1 MKKITVL
8 LLLLPSLLFATDK
21 SCCSKSAAHE
31 FNRLAMSSGF
41 AEKHESPLPSAS
53 VLLEGEM
60 IRFMCPDSSTANAF
74 EIRATTFTTNWLILV
89 HEWWGLNDYIK
100 LEAEKLQT
108 SLGKVNVLAIDL
120 YDGKVAETASIA
132 QQLLGSLK
140 EERARNI
147 LQGAIS
153 YTGVNSRIMTLGW
166 CMGGGWAL
174 QASLLAGAKSTACVM
189 YYGMP
194 ETDVSKLKT
203 LNADVLAIFASKDE
217 WINENVR
224 KKFETDMKQAGKQK
238 QLVTRTYEADHAF
251 ANPSNPKYDEKSAGE
266 AGKITV
272 DFLKKRL
279 R

>member
-1 MKKITVL
+1 MKKIIVL
-8 LLLLPSLLFATDK
+8 LFLLPSLVFAQGTT
-21 SCCSKSAAHE
+21 CCSKSSSQE

-41 AEKHESPLPSAS
+41 AEKHESPLPPGSL
-53 VLLEGEM
+53 LLEGEM
-60 IRFMCPDSSTANAF
+60 IRFLCPDSTSANAF
-74 EIRATTFTTNWLILV
+74 EIRATSFTTNWLIIV

-108 SLGKVNVLAIDL
+108 ALGKVNVLAIDL
-120 YDGKVAETASIA
+120 YDGKVAETASVA
-132 QQLLGSLK
+132 QQLLGSLS

-147 LQGAIS
+147 IQGAIY

-174 QASLLAGAKSTACVM
+174 QTSLLAGNKSTACVM

-203 LNADVLAIFASKDE
+203 LSADVLAIFASKDE

-224 KKFETDMKQAGKQK
+224 KKFEADMKQAGKP
-238 QLVTRTYEADHAF
+238 LVTRTYEADHAF
-251 ANPSNPKYDEKSAGE
+251 ANPSNPRYDEKSAGE
-266 AGKITV
+266 AGKLAV
-272 DFLKKRL
+272 DFLRKRL

>member
-1 MKKITVL
+1 MNKITVL
-8 LLLLPSLLFATDK
+8 LFLLPSLAFSQGST
-21 SCCSKSAAHE
+21 CCSKSSAQE

-41 AEKHESPLPSAS
+41 SEKHESPLPPGS
-53 VLLEGEM
+53 VFLEGEM
-60 IRFMCPDSSTANAF
+60 IRFLCPDSTSASAF
-74 EIRATTFTTNWLILV
+74 EIRATSFTTNWLILV

-108 SLGKVNVLAIDL
+108 ALGKVNVLAIDL
-120 YDGKVAETASIA
+120 YDGKVAETAPVA
-132 QQLLGSLK
+132 QQLLGSLS

-147 LQGAIS
+147 IQGAIQ

-174 QASLLAGAKSTACVM
+174 QTSLLAGNKSTACVM

-203 LNADVLAIFASKDE
+203 LSADVLAIFASKDE
-217 WINENVR
+217 WINEKVR
-224 KKFETDMKQAGKQK
+224 KKFETDMKQAGK

-251 ANPSNPKYDEKSAGE
+251 ANPSNPRYDEKSAGE
-266 AGKITV
+266 AGKLAV
-272 DFLKKRL
+272 DFLRKRL

>member
-1 MKKITVL
+1 MKKIIVL
-8 LLLLPSLLFATDK
+8 LFLLPSLVFAQGTT
-21 SCCSKSAAHE
+21 CCSKSSSQE

-41 AEKHESPLPSAS
+41 AEKHESPLPPGSL
-53 VLLEGEM
+53 LLEGEM
-60 IRFMCPDSSTANAF
+60 IRFLCPDSTSANAF
-74 EIRATTFTTNWLILV
+74 EIRATSFTTNWLIIV

-108 SLGKVNVLAIDL
+108 ALGKVNVLAIDL
-120 YDGKVAETASIA
+120 YDGKVAETASVA
-132 QQLLGSLK
+132 QQLLGSLS

-147 LQGAIS
+147 IQGAIY

-174 QASLLAGAKSTACVM
+174 QTSLLTGNKSTACVM

-203 LNADVLAIFASKDE
+203 LSADVLAIFASKDE

-224 KKFETDMKQAGKQK
+224 KKFEADMKQAGKP
-238 QLVTRTYEADHAF
+238 LVTRTYEADHAF
-251 ANPSNPKYDEKSAGE
+251 ANPSNPRYDEKSAGE
-266 AGKITV
+266 AGKLAV
-272 DFLKKRL
+272 DFLRKRL